1 MSKTQIESI
10 CASLLQELEIIW
22 DEVGETKTEREKILI
37 EIEDECKEAY
47 SRKIE
52 NVKEERTRLKQE
64 IADSEAR
71 VIAIS
76 SAMEEPPILGRQHQ
90 SDHSRRSLKEELVKI
105 LQKLK
110 DMEKRKSERKNQF
123 IQVIENMRCVKDE
136 INGESDESC
145 SSDFSI
151 DESDLSLRKLEELH
165 RDLYTL
171 QEQKEDNIFVVLLAQ
186 RNRIKQIQEHLKY
199 LESLCSVLG
208 LNFRETATKIHP
220 SLVESEGSRSISN
233 ETLNKLAS
241 SVNQW
246 HETKIQRMQELQDL
260 ATTMLE
266 FWSLM
271 DTPAEEQQKF
281 MNVSCNIAA
290 TVSEITKPD
299 SLSLDLLEEVK
310 AEICR
315 LEELKW
321 SKMKELVLKKRS
333 ELEEIC
339 KRTHI
344 VLEEQDLAVENV
356 IKAIESGDVNPE
368 TILEQIEYRAGK
380 VKEEALSR
388 KDILEKAEKW
398 LNACEEE
405 NWLEEY
411 NQDENRYNAGKGSH
425 LILKRAEKA
434 RALVNKLPAMVEA
447 LVSKIKIWESEKEAE
462 FLFDG
467 NRLLSMLEEYTELR
481 EEREQERRRK
491 RDLKKLQGQVTSEQE
506 KGTPTRP
513 QSAKKSLKVSTNKR
527 FASSSPQTPRTDS
540 PHSAKSI
547 TPQSRHG

>member
-171 QEQKEDNIFVVLLAQ
+171 QEQK